1 VSPTRRILALGGA
14 SVLVPACALL
24 AAAVAGLAVGQWT
37 LVAAVVDAVVSR
49 RAGPAALAG
58 PLVALLGVW
67 AVRSA
72 VVAAR
77 DRLAD
82 AVSTRVRADARM
94 ALARKLLRLGPGS
107 VADERAGELASTA
120 TEGVSALDAFVAR
133 FLPGAV
139 TAAVTT
145 PLVIAA
151 VLVLDPLSG
160 ALLLVTAPLVVV
172 FVWLVGTRAAAAAA
186 ERWEALGRLGA
197 LLLDTLRVLPT
208 LVTFGR
214 ARTGV
219 RWLNE
224 ASEAYRTTT
233 LRVLRVAFLSGFVI
247 EFGASLC
254 VALVAVTVG
263 IRLFEGQLGFE
274 RALLVLLLA
283 PEVFAPLRAL
293 GADHHARLESLPAA
307 RRLFALLD
315 QPEPTRGDRRLPTGV
330 PPVRLDGVTVRHGD
344 QNVLDHLD
352 LDLPPGS
359 RTAVVGPSG
368 VGKTTLLEVLL
379 GFRAPDTGEI
389 LIAGVPL
396 SEVDPD
402 VWRAKIAYLPERPW
416 LLPGSIAANVRLGRP
431 DATDAEIERA
441 LARAAALDFIRRL
454 PDGIA
459 TRVGEDG
466 AWLSG
471 GERLRIGLARV
482 FVADAAVVLLD
493 EPTSQLDSGNEAAVL
508 TALAEVARGRTVITV
523 THRPALL
530 PEHDRVL
537 ELTGGRLR
545 EAQVVE

>member
-1 VSPTRRILALGGA
+1 VLGLGGA
-14 SVLVPACALL
+14 RALVPACALL
-24 AAAVAGLAVGQWT
+24 AAAVAGLAIGQWA
-37 LVAAVVDAVVSR
+37 LVAMVIDDVVSR
-49 RAGPAALAG
+49 RASPAVLIA
-58 PLVALLGVW
+58 PLVTLLAVW
-67 AVRSA
+67 ALRSA

-77 DRLAD
+77 DRMAA
-82 AVSTRVRADARM
+82 AVSTRVRSAARM
-94 ALARKLLRLGPGS
+94 ALAGKLLRLGPAS
-107 VADERAGELASTA
+107 VADEQAGELTSTA
-120 TEGVSALDAFVAR
+120 TEGVSALDALVGRFV
-133 FLPGAV
+133 PGAV

-145 PLVIAA
+145 PLVVAA

-160 ALLLVTAPLVVV
+160 VLLLVTAPLVVV

-214 ARTGV
+214 ARTGA
-219 RWLNE
+219 RWLRD

-233 LRVLRVAFLSGFVI
+233 LKVLRVAFLSGFVI

-307 RRLFALLD
+307 RRLFGLLD
-315 QPEPTRGDRRLPTGV
+315 QPEPVRGDRRPPAGV
-330 PPVRLDGVTVRHGD
+330 PPVRLAGVTVRHGD
-344 QNVLDHLD
+344 RAVLDHVD

-368 VGKTTLLEVLL
+368 VGKSTLLQVLL
-379 GFRAPDTGEI
+379 GFRTPDAGEV
-389 LIAGVPL
+389 LVAGLPL

-402 VWRAKIAYLPERPW
+402 AWRARIAYLPERPW
-416 LLPGSIAANVRLGRP
+416 LLPGSIADNVRLGRA
-431 DATDAEIERA
+431 DATDAEVQRA
-441 LARAAALDFIRRL
+441 LDRAAAGDFVRRL
-454 PDGIA
+454 PDGLA

-493 EPTSQLDSGNEAAVL
+493 EPTSQLDPGTETAVL
-508 TALAEVARGRTVITV
+508 TALAEVGRGRTVVTV
-523 THRPALL
+523 THRSALL

-537 ELTGGRLR
+537 ELTDGRLR
-545 EAQVVE
+545 ETQVVR

>member
-1 VSPTRRILALGGA
+1 VSPTRRVLALGGA
-14 SVLVPACALL
+14 GVLVPACALL
-24 AAAVAGLAVGQWT
+24 AAAVAALAIGQWT
-37 LVAAVVDAVVSR
+37 LVAGVVDAVVSR
-49 RAGPAALAG
+49 RATPATLVG
-58 PLVALLGVW
+58 PLLALLGAW

-77 DRLAD
+77 DRLAA

-94 ALARKLLRLGPGS
+94 ALARKLLRLGPAS

-120 TEGVSALDAFVAR
+120 TEGVSALDALVAR
-133 FLPGAV
+133 FVPGAV

-145 PLVIAA
+145 PLVVAA

-219 RWLNE
+219 RWLSE

-307 RRLFALLD
+307 RRLFDLLD
-315 QPEPTRGDRRLPTGV
+315 QPEPVRGRRSLPVGV
-330 PPVRLDGVTVRHGD
+330 PALRLAGLTVRHGE
-344 QNVLDHLD
+344 QTVLDHLD

-368 VGKTTLLEVLL
+368 GGKTTLLDVLL
-379 GFRAPDTGEI
+379 GFRTPDTGEI
-389 LIAGVPL
+389 LVAGVPL

-402 VWRAKIAYLPERPW
+402 AWRATIAYLPERPW
-416 LLPGSIAANVRLGRP
+416 LLPGSIAANVRLGRS
-431 DATDAEIERA
+431 DATDAEVERA
-441 LARAAALDFIRRL
+441 LARAAALDFVRRL
-454 PDGIA
+454 PDGTA

-493 EPTSQLDSGNEAAVL
+493 EPTSQLDPGTEAAVL
-508 TALAEVARGRTVITV
+508 TALAEVARGRTVVTV
-523 THRPALL
+523 THRSALL